1 MLLNNFERCELKVDK
16 SNSLKVVIGK
26 LEDLFS
32 KFNGM
37 FFKNELETPV
47 ITVSPDTTKGAYGWC
62 TTWKAWKD
70 HKDSDGYYEINICA
84 EYLNRPF
91 EEICGTLIH
100 EMVHLMNLQNEV
112 QDTSRNGM
120 YHNKKFKQIAE
131 KHGLIVDKS
140 EKYGWCITKLNNEV
154 LEFVKSLDEQSFKLY
169 RSKIPKIMTSSSSSS
184 RKYVCPRCGTII
196 RATKEVRVI
205 CSDCDIEFEEEI

>member
-1 MLLNNFERCELKVDK
+1 MNNFERCELKVDK

>member
-1 MLLNNFERCELKVDK
+1 MNNFERCELKVDK

-32 KFNGM
+32 KFNGK

-62 TTWKAWKD
+62 TAWKAWKD
-70 HKDSDGYYEINICA
+70 HEDSDGYYEINICA

-91 EEICGTLIH
+91 EETCGTLIH

-120 YHNKKFKQIAE
+120 YHNKKFKQTAE
-131 KHGLIVDKS
+131 NHGLIVDKS
-140 EKYGWCITKLNNEV
+140 EKYGWCITKLNDEAA
-154 LEFVKSLDEQSFKLY
+154 EFIKSLDEQSFKLY

-205 CSDCDIEFEEEI
+205 CSDYDIEFEEEI